1 MARTTEALSFVA
13 ADVEVSQDN
22 STWVDL
28 SPYGSSIAVSG
39 GDRATGE
46 INVFDDERPIVKA
59 GKKSSQDVV
68 IRYAYTEEVAGPF
81 ATLRGWD
88 DTEGGVI
95 YVRYWPKGKT
105 AGNFVFTT
113 GQAIITTFDDP
124 GGEAGS
130 GDPVMCEIT
139 AKTEQLSRSTW
150 VS

>member
-1 MARTTEALSFVA
+1 MSRTTEALSFVA

-28 SPYGSSIAVSG
+28 SQYGSSIAVSG

-113 GQAIITTFDDP
+113 GPAIITTFDDP